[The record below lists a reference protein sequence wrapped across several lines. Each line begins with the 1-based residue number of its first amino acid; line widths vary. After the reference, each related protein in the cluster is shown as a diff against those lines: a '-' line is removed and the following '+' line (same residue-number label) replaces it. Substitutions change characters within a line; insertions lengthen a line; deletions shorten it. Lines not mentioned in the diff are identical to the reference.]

1 MDIASQLAA
10 QISSSKVFGASENIR
25 HGKYKFLITNII
37 AQEVDGEAGKHR
49 MAFWEFEVLEAA
61 PNPQVEGDRVDYL
74 GPNSPGV
81 GPLKDDGMRP
91 NPVGSKCALKVDF
104 DGAGG
109 RSAGSNIKAA
119 ILGLFGKREGEIS
132 EAEVGKTWTD
142 LERQR
147 DVKKGQ
153 PIGVDS
159 SGQVILAQQD
169 KRAQPARGMIIY
181 CTTRSKKKKTANDK
195 GAYITQ
201 LMWDC
206 GGSPPGVADN
216 APALVAERRARIE
229 LGMAG
234 ELDNAPV
241 AAAPV
246 AFAPVAAAPVA
257 SAPAPMPPAPP
268 VLPSAPLSFMPPAPW
283 ELHPDKQY
291 QGSTPDA
298 RWYWSNPARGG
309 DNSLKTEA
317 QLRS

>member
-1 MDIASQLAA
+1 MSIDIASQLAA
-10 QISSSKVFGASENIR
+10 QISSSKVFGSSENIR

-104 DGAGG
+104 DGPGG
-109 RSAGSNIKAA
+109 RSAGSNIKSA

-153 PIGVDS
+153 PIGVDA

-169 KRAQPARGMIIY
+169 KRSQPARGMIIY
-181 CTTRSKKKKTANDK
+181 CTTRPKKKKTTNDK

-206 GGSPPGVADN
+206 GGSPPGIGDN

-234 ELDNAPV
+234 ELGDAPAAPAV
-241 AAAPV
+241 AAPV
-246 AFAPVAAAPVA
+246 IA
-257 SAPAPMPPAPP
+257 APAPMPPAPP
-268 VLPSAPLSFMPPAPW
+268 APPVPSAYMPSAPW

-291 QGSTPDA
+291 QGATPDS
-298 RWYWSNPARGG
+298 RWFWSNPARGG